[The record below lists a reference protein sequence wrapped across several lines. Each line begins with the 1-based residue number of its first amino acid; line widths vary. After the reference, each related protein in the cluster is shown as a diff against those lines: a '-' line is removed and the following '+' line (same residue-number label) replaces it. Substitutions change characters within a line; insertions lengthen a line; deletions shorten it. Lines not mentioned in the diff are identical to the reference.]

1 VTTLPH
7 LGLYR
12 RVTALAL
19 IAGPGLFL
27 VDNVLHPK
35 ELPRGHEFEQLAR
48 IGDSY
53 QRWQAAHVIG
63 LLSAVVLTAGMLG
76 LAFHV
81 RRTQPGL
88 GLAGGALC
96 VAGAIGLGAGFAIDG
111 FTWGVLGTVSAQP
124 GVDSDTMVR
133 TLMNV
138 QDSSWSF
145 AYYGL
150 IGLWVAGVVT
160 LAIGA
165 RRTLP
170 AWGPALLAAG
180 ALLVGVEGVVAANWY
195 FIASAVVLLAGG
207 AAVGLAISRMD
218 DAAFAGA

>member
-19 IAGPGLFL
+19 IAGPALFL
-27 VDNVLHPK
+27 VDNLLHPK
-35 ELPRGHEFEQLAR
+35 EYARGNEVAQLAR

-63 LLSAVVLTAGMLG
+63 LLSAIVLTAALLG

-81 RRTQPGL
+81 RRTQPLL
-88 GLAGGALC
+88 GLAGGALV
-96 VAGAIGLGAGFAIDG
+96 VAGAVGLGAGFAIDG
-111 FTWGVLGTVSAQP
+111 FTWGVLGTVSKQS
-124 GVDSDTMVR
+124 GVDEATMAR
-133 TLMNV
+133 ALKNV
-138 QDSSWSF
+138 QDSTWSL

-150 IGLWVAGVVT
+150 IGLWVAGVVA
-160 LAIGA
+160 LAAGM
-165 RRTLP
+165 RRTVP
-170 AWGPALLAAG
+170 AWAAGLLGLG
-180 ALLVGVEGVVAANWY
+180 ALLVGIEGAVAANWY
-195 FIASAVVLLAGG
+195 FVASAAVLLAGSAG
-207 AAVGLAISRMD
+207 VALAVSRMD